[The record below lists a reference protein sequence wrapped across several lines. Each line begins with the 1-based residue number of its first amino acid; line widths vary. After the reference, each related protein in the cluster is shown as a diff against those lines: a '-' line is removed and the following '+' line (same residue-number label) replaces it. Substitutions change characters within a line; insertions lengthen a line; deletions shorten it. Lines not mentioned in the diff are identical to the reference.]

1 MLFISGS
8 SDDVQFPLSALISS
22 FLTLL
27 DSLNCFWELLDSW
40 NCFWETSG
48 LLELRFGVFWMF
60 GLCLDDVLLFVP
72 GVRACF
78 VMCWTSVY

>member
-8 SDDVQFPLSALISS
+8 SDDVQLPLSALISG
-22 FLTLL
+22 FWTLL
-27 DSLNCFWELLDSW
+27 GCLNCFWEA
-40 NCFWETSG
+40 SG
-48 LLELRFGVFWMF
+48 LLELRVGSFWMF